1 MKTPSP
7 FELHVAPFPAAR
19 FETNAEPR
27 VQLPDG
33 FVDDD
38 VIASLIAPPQHSRLS
53 SAPSDLV
60 LSSDEND
67 FAGWSVKSTSPFRVI
82 AERQDF
88 IVARTFSEFSDPGIG
103 EPHRGGH
110 RWWIAAVTS
119 AASALLLSLLFTGL
133 ADRSEETANAGF
145 LTRSFGALQSAVGS
159 LVP

>member
-19 FETNAEPR
+19 FETTAEARP
-27 VQLPDG
+27 QLPDG
-33 FVDDD
+33 FVDDE
-38 VIASLIAPPQHSRLS
+38 VIASLLAPPRNSRLS

-67 FAGWSVKSTSPFRVI
+67 FAGWSVQSASPFRVI
-82 AERQDF
+82 AEKQDF
-88 IVARTFSEFSDPGIG
+88 IVARTLSETADPGIG

-119 AASALLLSLLFTGL
+119 AASALLLSFLFTSL
-133 ADRSEETANAGF
+133 ADRSETANAGIF
-145 LTRSFGALQSAVGS
+145 TKSFGALQSAVGS